1 MRRRPFIALPL
12 ALAARAAAGAGA
24 EAAATLD
31 DAINKAG
38 RQRMLSQ
45 RLAKAWFAR
54 GLAVEPEL
62 AARVSAASTALFE
75 RQLAELRAFAPR
87 PEIRAVYARL
97 EEAWAGYKALL
108 LRGAPERA
116 AGAEVLDRA
125 GRVLELAHEGTGL
138 LEALSERPSSHWVNV
153 CGRQRMLSQRLAA
166 LHLGASWGVGPAS
179 LPAEIAHARAEFMAA
194 QGALEQAP
202 VDSPQIRDELRA
214 ADLQWE
220 FFDAALRELRPGQPD
235 AVAMSHVFTTSER
248 ILEVMDG
255 VTGRFAKLG

>member
-1 MRRRPFIALPL
+1 LIAAPL
-12 ALAARAAAGAGA
+12 ALAVRAAAGADA
-24 EAAATLD
+24 AAATLD

-62 AARVSAASTALFE
+62 AERVSAASVALFE
-75 RQLAELRAFAPR
+75 RQLGELRAFAPK
-87 PEIRAVYARL
+87 PGIRTLYARL
-97 EEAWAGYKALL
+97 DDAWAGYKALL
-108 LRGAPERA
+108 LRGAPERG

-125 GRVLELAHEGTGL
+125 GEVLELAHEGTRL
-138 LEALSERPSSHWVNV
+138 LETLSPRPSSHWVNV

-166 LHLGASWGVGPAS
+166 LHLGASWGVGTAS
-179 LPAEIAHARAEFMAA
+179 APAEIVKARAEFTAA

-202 VDSPQIRDELRA
+202 VDSPQILDELRL
-214 ADLQWE
+214 ADLQWN
-220 FFDAALRELRPGQPD
+220 FFDAALRELRPGRPD
-235 AVAMSHVFTTSER
+235 AVSMSHVFTTSER